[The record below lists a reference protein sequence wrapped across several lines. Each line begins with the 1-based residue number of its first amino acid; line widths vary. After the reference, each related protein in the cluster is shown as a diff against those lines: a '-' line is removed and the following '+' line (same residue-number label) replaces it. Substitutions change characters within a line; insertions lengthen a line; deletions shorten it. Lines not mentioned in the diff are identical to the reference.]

1 MAVRHRPKRRF
12 QLDAPRT
19 THRLAAHQPQR
30 DLTTIRL
37 PTHRRRARRSFRIG
51 PSERR
56 RWAPWSPSAIGAR
69 IGARIGAHRR
79 TLTLGE
85 RRRLARIGMVAGV
98 VLALLAVISGALL
111 MIPATHDLVFPT
123 RSQASVP
130 DYRLSAPGSVHSASQ
145 HPLGY
150 GVSRPFLNLRPDTA
164 AGSPAPDTQA
174 TAVYLFDPQRGVI
187 LYQKN
192 ADTAYPTA
200 SLAKVMTLLLAIDS
214 PRLDQQVTIGP
225 DAAALVNNDN
235 SYMGV
240 SAGESLTIRELLYG
254 LIVQGGNDA
263 ALAIADAIGGDE
275 PTFVALMNTRAQQL
289 GLTHTHFVSPD
300 GVDDANV
307 TSASDMAKLAALVV
321 MRPDALAITSTYA
334 TVLPQTATH
343 KRFSLRSE
351 NDLLPG
357 GASPYPGV
365 NGVKTGYT
373 AGAQYCMAFTAVVN
387 GRLLVGVVLGDPSA
401 QARLSDVRALL
412 DWGFKQG

>member
-1 MAVRHRPKRRF
+1 MSVRHRPTRRF

-19 THRLAAHQPQR
+19 THHLAAHQPQR
-30 DLTTIRL
+30 DLTTIKL

-56 RWAPWSPSAIGAR
+56 RWLPWSPSAIGAR

-85 RRRLARIGMVAGV
+85 RRRLARTGLMVGAA
-98 VLALLAVISGALL
+98 LALLAVISGALL

-123 RSQASVP
+123 RSRASVP
-130 DYRLSAPGSVHSASQ
+130 DYTLSAPGSAHSANQ
-145 HPLGY
+145 HPLDY
-150 GVSRPFLNLRPDTA
+150 GASRPFLNLRPDTA
-164 AGSPAPDTQA
+164 AGSPAPATQA
-174 TAVYLFDPQRGVI
+174 SAVYLFDPLRGVI
-187 LYQKN
+187 LYQKD
-192 ADTAYPTA
+192 ADTSYPTA
-200 SLAKVMTLLLAIDS
+200 SLTKVMTLLLAIDS
-214 PRLDQQVTIGP
+214 PQLDQQVTIGP
-225 DAAALVNNDN
+225 DAAALVNSDN

-240 SAGESLTIRELLYG
+240 SAGESLTTRELLYG

-263 ALAIADAIGGDE
+263 ALAIADAIGGNE
-275 PTFVALMNTRAQQL
+275 PTFVAMMNTRAQQL

-300 GVDDANV
+300 GVDDTNV

-343 KRFSLRSE
+343 KRFGLSSE
-351 NDLLPG
+351 NILLPG

-373 AGAQYCMAFTAVVN
+373 DGAQYCMAFSAVVN

-412 DWGFKQG
+412 DWGFKQA